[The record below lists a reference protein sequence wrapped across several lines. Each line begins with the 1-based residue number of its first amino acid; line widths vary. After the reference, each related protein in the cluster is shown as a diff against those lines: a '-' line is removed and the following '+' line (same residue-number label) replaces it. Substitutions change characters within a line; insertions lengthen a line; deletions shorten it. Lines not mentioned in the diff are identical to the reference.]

1 MSKFNQAEFESKAKK
16 MVAKYCKIDG
26 YEIDEKDVSMVW
38 FSKVGSNAKAMLK
51 ISVDPNYYYFDVA
64 YNGEISR
71 YIMSVYN
78 FVHCDFYDEEAA
90 D

>member
-16 MVAKYCKIDG
+16 MVAKYC
-26 YEIDEKDVSMVW
+26 EIDEKDVSMVW
-38 FSKVGSNAKAMLK
+38 FGKVGSNAKAML
-51 ISVDPNYYYFDVA
+51 IVSVDPNYYFDVV
-64 YNGEISR
+64 YNSEISR

-78 FVHCDFYDEEAA
+78 FVHCDFYDEKVA